1 MPKISVLP
9 KQLAELIAAGEVVER
24 PASVIKELTENSIDA
39 GATAITVEI
48 KGGGILYMR
57 VTDNGCGIKKEEVKT
72 AFLRHATSKIVS
84 ENDLDSISTLGFRGE
99 ALAAICAVS
108 KVELLTRREDDE
120 LGTCYKIEGGAE
132 TFFDEAGCDVGT
144 TFIVRD
150 LFYNT
155 PARMKF
161 LHKDVY
167 EGNVIADIV
176 QKIALSHPE
185 IAVKFIRDGR
195 TVFATNGDGKLS
207 SAIYTVL
214 GREIASG
221 FIPVDGGVE
230 NIKVTG
236 YVCKPIYCRPKRN
249 AQYFFLNGR
258 SVKSVTAAQALEVA
272 YKNSAMVGKFPSCVL
287 HIEMPFD
294 SVDVNVHPTKTQ
306 VRFSNEKPVFEAVYV
321 AVKNAILKGDTRP
334 QFKEQKQLKFSAF
347 QRMTAEDYRQS
358 VITEP
363 VVNTPKKPEISAQK
377 PVFKNVLNDL
387 SYIREEK
394 SIEPVK
400 VTEVK
405 EEPKETVKEKPITND
420 IRYVGEAFK
429 TYIIA
434 EMGDSIFFIDK
445 HAAHE
450 RIIFEKLK
458 KSEVPQSQALLLP
471 VTVKLDAEQYNTVLE
486 NNELLTKS
494 GFEIEDFGNLNV
506 IVRAIPATLTGE
518 DTAGVLVEAAE
529 GLKNGVGV
537 TSERL
542 DNIYHTVA
550 CKAAIKAGYITSEKE
565 QLYLAEQVLL
575 NNDIM
580 YCPHGRPVAYEIKRR
595 DFEKQFGRIQ

>member
-48 KGGGILYMR
+48 KGGGILFMR

-72 AFLRHATSKIVS
+72 AFLRHATSKIVRES
-84 ENDLDSISTLGFRGE
+84 DLDSIATLGFRGE

-108 KVELLTRREDDE
+108 KVELLTRREEDE
-120 LGTCYKIEGGAE
+120 LGTCYKIEGGNE
-132 TFFDEAGCDVGT
+132 TFFDESGCAFGT

-167 EGNVIADIV
+167 EGNVIADV
-176 QKIALSHPE
+176 VEKIALSHPE
-185 IAVKFIRDGR
+185 IAVKFIRDSK

-207 SAIYTVL
+207 SAVYTVL

-221 FIPVDGGVE
+221 FIEVNNELE

-236 YVCKPIYCRPKRN
+236 FVCKPIYCRPKRN

-287 HIEMPFD
+287 HIEVPFD

-321 AVKNAILKGDTRP
+321 AVKNAIEKGDTRP
-334 QFKEQKQLKFSAF
+334 QFTEKKQLKFSAF

-363 VVNTPKKPEISAQK
+363 VVVAEKPQIKEPPKFSG
-377 PVFKNVLNDL
+377 VLNDF
-387 SYIREEK
+387 SFVREEK
-394 SIEPVK
+394 
-400 VTEVK
+400 K
-405 EEPKETVKEKPITND
+405 EEPQIIPETKQQELPKETTEKPINND

-429 TYIIA
+429 TYIIV
-434 EMGDSIFFIDK
+434 EKGDSIFFIDK

-471 VTVKLDAEQYNTVLE
+471 VTVKLDAEQYNTVLQ
-486 NNELLTKS
+486 NNELLLKS
-494 GFEIEDFGNLNV
+494 GFEIEDFGNMNV

-518 DTAGVLVEAAE
+518 DTANVLVEAAD
-529 GLKNGVGV
+529 GLKNGIGV

-550 CKAAIKAGYITSEKE
+550 CKAAIKAGFVTSTKE
-565 QLYLAEQVLL
+565 QLYLAEQVLS

-580 YCPHGRPVAYEIKRR
+580 YCPHGRPVAYEMKRR

>member
-9 KQLAELIAAGEVVER
+9 KQIAELIAAGEVVER

-57 VTDNGCGIKKEEVKT
+57 VTDNGCGIKKDEVKT
-72 AFLRHATSKIVS
+72 AFLRHATSKIVN
-84 ENDLDSISTLGFRGE
+84 ENDLDSIATLGFRGE

-108 KVELLTRREDDE
+108 KIELLTRREDDQ
-120 LGTCYKIEGGAE
+120 LGTCYKIAGGEE
-132 TFFDEAGCDVGT
+132 TFFDDAGCAVGT

-167 EGNVIADIV
+167 EGNVIADV
-176 QKIALSHPE
+176 VEKIALSHPE
-185 IAVKFIRDGR
+185 IAVKFIRDSK

-207 SAIYTVL
+207 SAVYTVL

-221 FIPVDGGVE
+221 FIEVNGGVE

-236 YVCKPIYCRPKRN
+236 FVCKPIYCRPKRN

-258 SVKSVTAAQALEVA
+258 SVKSVTAAQALEAA

-334 QFKEQKQLKFSAF
+334 QFNEQKQLKFSAF

-363 VVNTPKKPEISAQK
+363 VALPKETKIKAEEPVVKTVLNDFNYIREAKKPEPI
-377 PVFKNVLNDL
+377 
-387 SYIREEK
+387 
-394 SIEPVK
+394 K
-400 VTEVK
+400 VPKVK
-405 EEPKETVKEKPITND
+405 ETPKLVEEKPINND

-429 TYIIA
+429 TYIIV
-434 EMGDSIFFIDK
+434 ESGDSIFFIDK

-458 KSEVPQSQALLLP
+458 KSEEPQSQALLLP
-471 VTVKLDAEQYNTVLE
+471 VTVRLDAEQYNAVLE
-486 NNELLTKS
+486 NSELLLKS
-494 GFEIEDFGNLNV
+494 GFEVEDFGNMNV
-506 IVRAIPATLTGE
+506 ILRAVPATLSGE
-518 DTAGVLVEAAE
+518 DAAGVLVEAAD
-529 GLKNGVGV
+529 GLKNGVGI
-537 TSERL
+537 TNERL

-565 QLYLAEQVLL
+565 QLYLAEQVL
-575 NNDIM
+575 NNKDIM

>member
-9 KQLAELIAAGEVVER
+9 KQIAELIAAGEVVER

-57 VTDNGCGIKKEEVKT
+57 VTDNGCGIKKDEVKT

-84 ENDLDSISTLGFRGE
+84 ENDLDNIATLGFRGE

-132 TFFDEAGCDVGT
+132 TFYDEAGCAVGT

-167 EGNVIADIV
+167 EGNVIADV
-176 QKIALSHPE
+176 VEKIALSHPE
-185 IAVKFIRDGR
+185 IAVKLIRDGK

-207 SAIYTVL
+207 SAVYTVL

-221 FIPVDGGVE
+221 FIEVDGGVE

-236 YVCKPIYCRPKRN
+236 FVCKPIYCRPKRN

-347 QRMTAEDYRQS
+347 QHITAEDYRQS
-358 VITEP
+358 VITETVIPQETPKIQVEKP
-363 VVNTPKKPEISAQK
+363 VV
-377 PVFKNVLNDL
+377 KNVLNDFN
-387 SYIREEK
+387 YIREERK
-394 SIEPVK
+394 AEPIK
-400 VTEVK
+400 IPEVK
-405 EEPKETVKEKPITND
+405 KQETPKAVEEKPINNN

-429 TYIIA
+429 TYIIV
-434 EMGDSIFFIDK
+434 ESGDSIFFIDK

-458 KSEVPQSQALLLP
+458 NSEEAQSQSLLLP
-471 VTVKLDAEQYNTVLE
+471 VTVRLDAEQYNAVLK

-494 GFEIEDFGNLNV
+494 GFEVEDFGNMNV
-506 IVRAIPATLTGE
+506 LVRAVPSSLTGE
-518 DTAGVLVEAAE
+518 DAASVLVEAAD

-537 TSERL
+537 TNERL

-550 CKAAIKAGYITSEKE
+550 CKAAIKAGYVTSEKE
-565 QLYLAEQVLL
+565 QLYLAEQVLS
-575 NNDIM
+575 NKDIM